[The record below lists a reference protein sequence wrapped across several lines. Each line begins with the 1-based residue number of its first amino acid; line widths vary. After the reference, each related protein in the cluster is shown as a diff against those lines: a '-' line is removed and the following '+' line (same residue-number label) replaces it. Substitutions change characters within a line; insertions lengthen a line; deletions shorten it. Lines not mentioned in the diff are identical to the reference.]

1 MIQNHLLSALPEAA
15 RKDLFSHV
23 TQVSVSVGEVLHR
36 SQAEIQYVYFP
47 ETCVISL
54 LAAMQDGS
62 MVEVGVVGNE
72 GMLGL
77 RVLLG
82 VKKTPHSAVVQVAGT
97 ALRMNAP
104 LLEHDLH
111 RVSSSL
117 RPLLLPYTQALLSQ
131 LSQSVACVSQH
142 SVRQRLARWLL
153 QMADRAGSD
162 QLDLTQE
169 LISLMLG
176 IRRASAGESLREFRD
191 AHLIAMRRGGIRIID
206 RRGLEKV
213 ACECYRI
220 VKNEIDQLY
229 RHSTSRIPTM
239 KA

>member
-15 RKDLFSHV
+15 RKELFSHV

-36 SQAEIQYVYFP
+36 AEEEIQYVYFP
-47 ETCVISL
+47 ETCVISML
-54 LAAMQDGS
+54 VPMQDGS
-62 MVEVGVVGNE
+62 TVEVGVVGNE

-82 VKKTPHSAVVQVAGT
+82 VKTTPHSAVVQVAGT

-104 LLEHDLH
+104 LLEHDL
-111 RVSSSL
+111 RNVGSSL

-131 LSQSVACVSQH
+131 LRQSVACVSQH
-142 SVRQRLARWLL
+142 SIRQRLARWLL
-153 QMADRAGSD
+153 QMADRTDSD
-162 QLDLTQE
+162 RLDLTQE

-220 VKNEIDQLY
+220 VKNEIDHLY
-229 RHSTSRIPTM
+229 RSST
-239 KA
+239 

>member
-1 MIQNHLLSALPEAA
+1 MIQNHLLSALPEVA

-23 TQVSVSVGEVLHR
+23 IKVSVSLGEVLHR
-36 SQAEIQYVYFP
+36 ADEEIQYVYFP
-47 ETCVISL
+47 ETCVISI
-54 LAAMQDGS
+54 LAAMEDGS
-62 MVEVGVVGNE
+62 TVEVGVIGNE

-97 ALRMNAP
+97 ALRMRAP
-104 LLEHDLH
+104 LLEHDL
-111 RVSSSL
+111 RTVGSSL

-142 SVRQRLARWLL
+142 SIRQRLARWLL
-153 QMADRAGSD
+153 QMGDRTGSAS
-162 QLDLTQE
+162 LDLTQE

-176 IRRASAGESLREFRD
+176 IRRASAGDTLREFRD
-191 AHLIAMRRGGIRIID
+191 AQLIATRRGGIRIVD
-206 RRGLEKV
+206 RPGLEKV

-220 VKNEIDQLY
+220 VKNEIDHLY
-229 RHSTSRIPTM
+229 SKS
-239 KA
+239 K